1 MNKILN
7 HLFLCAMEDQK
18 NYLDRD
24 EYRDYRTAMRAEEQL
39 KDQLEQ
45 LLEGEPLRLFKQF
58 MKNREE
64 GESWSEASFFRI
76 GLSMGLK
83 LGAFYT
89 SEY

>member
-18 NYLDRD
+18 DYLDRD
-24 EYRDYRTAMRAEEQL
+24 EYRDYRVAMRTEEQL

-64 GESWSEASFFRI
+64 GESWSEASFFRT

>member
-1 MNKILN
+1 
-7 HLFLCAMEDQK
+7 MEDQK

-24 EYRDYRTAMRAEEQL
+24 EYRDYHAAMRTEEQL

-45 LLEGEPLRLFKQF
+45 LLEGEALRLFKLF
-58 MKNREE
+58 VKNKEE